1 MKKLYNEYIAPL
13 IFPLLFCFMQNLAVL
28 EIYDFG
34 GFSKFSVIA
43 FLACAMIFVLLEFMR
58 RHKVI
63 GSVLYIIVMYL
74 AIQLLIMLI
83 SGHRGFSEWM
93 LSGGEEHYHINFVYA
108 LILCFSVFFCS
119 AGYYFTV
126 VLHRITYTTLI
137 CLIPCVL
144 YVKVRDNITSG
155 FLIALLLTNFIILL
169 MHRQKLSEGS
179 IKVYGRGAKTIS
191 IVFIC
196 AVTLL
201 VSAVIP
207 RSNNTAYY
215 STFQRLFLEERSLH
229 TVSDKYSRTSGNAD
243 YYRYMQ
249 NENLYYV
256 QADEIMYLARQ
267 SFETYNNEYHVWECE
282 NFDDVM
288 SLQQY
293 TKTTALLSY
302 DKLLSAF
309 REAQSIDESFAS
321 RHDLE
326 KFLGYSGER
335 FDTINTITLTP
346 LFKNHVYIL
355 YPARLYDYYADNKGY
370 VKVIENDGLFLSRG
384 ENKEYTMQYY
394 EEVFSAEKFRLA
406 GGADMS
412 LSDYYSALTD
422 ARGILSESENEE
434 SLLTIKAFITDY
446 ENAMNS
452 VYDYEIPQKIKDLA
466 LQITEGCK
474 YDYQKAE
481 ALQRYF
487 RESGF
492 KYDLDYYAPTDSIEY
507 FLFKSKTGT
516 CSDFATA
523 FTLMAKAS
531 GLTVRYME
539 GFVTEINTLNDYPY
553 IITTRTSHAY
563 PQVFIS
569 GLGWVVYEPT
579 MVVYRDAEALI
590 NESEDDNPF
599 ENITVD
605 IGVIKAT
612 AAVAAG
618 IIILILLIK
627 LYPAIEESL
636 FAIRAKRYTPQKC
649 IISVYNRIRK
659 TATKQNSECLAPK
672 DVISYCDSIGFDI
685 TSLVDDFERVCYG
698 MKNADDERKQNAI
711 DTYKAYKQHKKQMKK
726 KKRQK

>member
-1 MKKLYNEYIAPL
+1 MKKLYKEFILPL

-28 EIYDFG
+28 EIYSFG

-43 FLACAMIFVLLEFMR
+43 FLACLMIFVLLEFMR
-58 RHKVI
+58 RHKFI
-63 GSVLYIIVMYL
+63 GSFLYIVVMYF
-74 AIQLLIMLI
+74 AIQLLILLI
-83 SGHRGFSEWM
+83 SGHRGFSDWM

-119 AGYYFTV
+119 TGYYFTV

-169 MHRQKLSEGS
+169 MHRQKLSESG
-179 IKVYGRGAKTIS
+179 IKIYGRGAKTIS

-201 VSAVIP
+201 VAAVIP
-207 RSNNTAYY
+207 RSSNTPYY

-243 YYRYMQ
+243 YYRYMK

-267 SFETYNNEYHVWECE
+267 SFETYNNELHVWECE
-282 NFDDVM
+282 NFDDKM
-288 SLQQY
+288 ALPQY
-293 TKTTALLSY
+293 TKTSALLSY
-302 DKLLSAF
+302 DKLLAAF
-309 REAQSIDESFAS
+309 REAQNIDQSFAS
-321 RHDLE
+321 RHNLE
-326 KFLGYSGER
+326 KLLSYSGER
-335 FDTINTITLTP
+335 FDRINTITLTP

-355 YPARLYDYYADNKGY
+355 YPVRLYDYYADNKGY
-370 VKVIENDGLFLSRG
+370 VKLLENDGLFLSRG

-394 EEVFSAEKFRLA
+394 EEVFSAEKFKLA

-412 LSDYYSALTD
+412 LSEYYSALTD

-434 SLLTIKAFITDY
+434 TLLTIKAFISDY
-446 ENAMNS
+446 ENAMDS
-452 VYDYEIPQKIKDLA
+452 MHDYEISQKIKDLA
-466 LQITEGCK
+466 LEITKGCK

-481 ALQRYF
+481 ALQKYF
-487 RESGF
+487 QETDF
-492 KYDLDYYAPTDSIEY
+492 VYDLDYYAPTDSIEF

-539 GFVTEINTLNDYPY
+539 GFVTEISTSEEYPY
-553 IITTRTSHAY
+553 VITTRTSHAY

-579 MVVYRDAEALI
+579 KVVYRGTTAQ
-590 NESEDDNPF
+590 SSQEDDETIF
-599 ENITVD
+599 DNITVD
-605 IGVIKAT
+605 MSVIKT
-612 AAVAAG
+612 TVAVAAG
-618 IIILILLIK
+618 VVLLILLFK
-627 LYPAIEESL
+627 LYPYFDELL
-636 FAIRAKRYTPQKC
+636 FSFKAKRYTPQKC
-649 IISVYNRIRK
+649 IIIVYNRIRK
-659 TATKQNSECLAPK
+659 TATKQNPECLAPK